1 MHPSWLCQTPKINPE
16 LLGKFHENCSG
27 LFFHPVNV
35 RRFDE
40 TEVLGFFMELRT
52 MPSSNCTGE
61 RSVQGF
67 TPCRGF
73 KHTKSFPNFHF
84 PRREDFLGVMAL
96 MLLGKKYCWKQMVGN
111 KESLR
116 ICPYGSQD
124 FGLNVLHADIQ
135 TDKVHTYIHTYIHTC
150 IHACMHAC
158 IHTYIHTCMQ
168 LCEIMH

>member
-96 MLLGKKYCWKQMVGN
+96 MLLGKKKVLETNGWKQRVF
-111 KESLR
+111 EDLSLWLPR
-116 ICPYGSQD
+116 FWFECPTCG
-124 FGLNVLHADIQ
+124 H
-135 TDKVHTYIHTYIHTC
+135 TD
-150 IHACMHAC
+150 
-158 IHTYIHTCMQ
+158 
-168 LCEIMH
+168 